1 MAMLLRRFLGVL
13 GGLALLIGLIWIGQG
28 SGLLHYP
35 ASSFMIGQPEWAYYG
50 AGLAIIGGVL
60 IGVSRLR

>member
-1 MAMLLRRFLGVL
+1 MAMVLRRFLVVL
-13 GGLALLIGLIWIGQG
+13 GCLALLVGVIWIGQG

-35 ASSFMIGQPEWAYYG
+35 RSSVMVGQPEWAYYG
-50 AGLAIIGGVL
+50 AGLAIIGSVL